1 MKKELVLVGIG
12 LALMLVLTGSS
23 SATIIEIGPG
33 ENLGARTISDDDEL
47 IMTGGW
53 GEVINLHDNSL
64 ASIYATDAG
73 KMIRNIFAGNSS
85 TLNIFGGTFGD
96 IETQHSNTTTI
107 RGGDIGTL
115 ICSQDVHEDGPGGAV
130 IPMTTLYVL
139 DGWSYNDTSM
149 ILTGQWQNSITFE
162 IQLEDK
168 YGISTY
174 DNLNIIPEPCSLVL
188 LGLASLALRRRK

>member
-1 MKKELVLVGIG
+1 MNNKMLLSFVALLLTLVFPSYAG
-12 LALMLVLTGSS
+12 L
-23 SATIIEIGPG
+23 IEIGPG
-33 ENLGARTISDDDEL
+33 ENFGAESLSTGDEL
-47 IMTGGW
+47 LMTGGW
-53 GEVINLHDNSL
+53 GESVSMGGSSI

-73 KMIRNIFAGNSS
+73 KEIYSILAGTSS
-85 TLNIFGGTFGD
+85 TLNIYGGTIRE
-96 IETQHSNTTTI
+96 IETQNSNTTTI
-107 RGGDIGTL
+107 KGGDIGTL

-149 ILTGQWQNSITFE
+149 ILTGQWQNSTAFE